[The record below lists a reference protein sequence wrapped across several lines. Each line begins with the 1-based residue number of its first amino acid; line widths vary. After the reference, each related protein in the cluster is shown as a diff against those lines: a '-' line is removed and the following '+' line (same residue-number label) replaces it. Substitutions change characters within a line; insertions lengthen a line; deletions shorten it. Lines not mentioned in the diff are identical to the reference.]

1 MNKILTELDEQTK
14 VYIFFNIMTGARDY
28 SKASRSGKD
37 FTEKNY
43 SSSAPWTFSNN
54 APKAQ
59 PTKIK
64 LKDSKAALNISPPI
78 CCDSPFLRIVELG

>member
-14 VYIFFNIMTGARDY
+14 VYIFFIMTGARDY
-28 SKASRSGKD
+28 SKASRSGKN
-37 FTEKNY
+37 FNSKNY

-64 LKDSKAALNISPPI
+64 PKDSRAALNISPPI
-78 CCDSPFLRIVELG
+78 CCSSPFLQIVELS